1 MELAHTLN
9 HLQKFHCVVMDEM
22 HLLLSDFRPI
32 MKHLLSLWVMGC
44 LLVTLTTSL
53 SPYQE
58 TNLKIMMSTTFII
71 IQMSIVRLLIGYV
84 IDEVVDVDDEIIR
97 QFIKWDYN
105 LSSKMD
111 REIIYYFTR
120 QYVEQVA
127 SIANNVACVKTIHLH
142 AHLDEDTKKV

>member
-1 MELAHTLN
+1 
-9 HLQKFHCVVMDEM
+9 
-22 HLLLSDFRPI
+22 
-32 MKHLLSLWVMGC
+32 
-44 LLVTLTTSL
+44 
-53 SPYQE
+53 
-58 TNLKIMMSTTFII
+58 MMSTTFII